1 MKCPFCIKICSKC
14 KRLLVANNLRFTKQ
28 KTGFYGLRADCK
40 ICEKQWRM
48 KNKEKKAK
56 YDKMYQQV
64 HKEEKMKYFKQYYHD
79 NKEEIKEQH
88 REYRNNNPQKVFN
101 QNQKRRKLEE
111 CQGEGITKDQW
122 YEMMIFFNWEC
133 AYSGIQL
140 NKDNRSIDH
149 IIPLNKNGE
158 NNIWNCIPMLISY
171 NSSKNDNDWLE
182 WYIQQDFYNEERLN
196 KIYEW
201 IEYANE
207 KYNK

>member
-1 MKCPFCIKICSKC
+1 
-14 KRLLVANNLRFTKQ
+14 
-28 KTGFYGLRADCK
+28 
-40 ICEKQWRM
+40 M

-111 CQGEGITKDQW
+111 TQGEGISKDQW
-122 YEMMIFFNWEC
+122 IEMMEFFNWEC
-133 AYSGIQL
+133 AYSGMQL

-149 IIPLNKNGE
+149 IIPLNNNGK
-158 NNIWNCIPMLISY
+158 NNIWNCVPMLMNY
-171 NSSKNDNDWLE
+171 NSSKNDSDWLE

-196 KIYEW
+196 KMLL
-201 IEYANE
+201 
-207 KYNK
+207 